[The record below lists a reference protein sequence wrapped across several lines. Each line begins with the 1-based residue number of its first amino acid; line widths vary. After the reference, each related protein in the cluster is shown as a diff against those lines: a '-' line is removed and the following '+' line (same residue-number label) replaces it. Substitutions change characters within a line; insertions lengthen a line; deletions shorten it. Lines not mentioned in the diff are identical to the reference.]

1 MINKKDT
8 NWCPF
13 CCERAVKRCV
23 NVGKNSKKYTK
34 LKKNIIKRCVGQHNS
49 NISKTLRT
57 LSKALNQSGGAQ
69 FFHKCTMSDQFYPR
83 EVL

>member
-1 MINKKDT
+1 MRAEALD
-8 NWCPF
+8 
-13 CCERAVKRCV
+13 CERAVKRCV
-23 NVGKNSKKYTK
+23 KWGKNSKKYTT
-34 LKKNIIKRCVGQHNS
+34 LTKNILKRCVGQHNS